1 MILED
6 TTQDNLCFEMPHQE
20 TLAISREKVNKQKQ
34 DVYICMCVCTG
45 VCVCVCVLNIMKFLY
60 SKIVSI
66 SLTLRMNK
74 INQS

>member
-6 TTQDNLCFEMPHQE
+6 TNQDNLCFEMPHQE
-20 TLAISREKVNKQKQ
+20 TLAISKEKVNKQKQ
-34 DVYICMCVCTG
+34 DVYIY
-45 VCVCVCVLNIMKFLY
+45 VCVCVLNIMKCLY